1 MQILRLY
8 KYLPS
13 KLMHQGKGSAYLC
26 FSIFFLFTTYFYCNK
41 FYHGN
46 LLSDCDNCFDFA
58 CLPTEHVE
66 HGAGCHTA
74 GWGYISDDKT
84 AKILQEVN
92 VNAMSDQYCVD
103 NSRFY
108 LR

>member
-1 MQILRLY
+1 MRILRLC
-8 KYLPS
+8 KFPLS
-13 KLMHQGKGSAYLC
+13 KLMHQGKGYVTFDYLKV
-26 FSIFFLFTTYFYCNK
+26 FVYTKYFYK
-41 FYHGN
+41 EKIYHVYP
-46 LLSDCDNCFDFA
+46 LSDCDNCFDFA

-74 GWGYISDDKT
+74 GWGYISADKT

-92 VNAMSDQYCVD
+92 INAMSDQYCVD
-103 NSRFY
+103 HSRFY